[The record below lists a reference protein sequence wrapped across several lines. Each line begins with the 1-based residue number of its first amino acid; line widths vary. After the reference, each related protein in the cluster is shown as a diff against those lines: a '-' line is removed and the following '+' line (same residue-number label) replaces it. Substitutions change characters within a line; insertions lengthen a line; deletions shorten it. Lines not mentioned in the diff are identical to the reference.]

1 MGEWRKTSLKEK
13 RVGKKSEAK
22 QKGCLVKAPLM
33 KGKTPRFEHTEKG
46 SREGLRGMLKAQK
59 EERSS
64 GQMLTVASSSFSGIL
79 VPPRQPQVFGQDKDQ
94 LISLV

>member
-1 MGEWRKTSLKEK
+1 MEPSYSGSQGGQILLKL
-13 RVGKKSEAK
+13 GGS
-22 QKGCLVKAPLM
+22 PS
-33 KGKTPRFEHTEKG
+33 FEYTIRG

-64 GQMLTVASSSFSGIL
+64 GQMLTVASSSFSGML
-79 VPPRQPQVFGQDKDQ
+79 VLPRQPQMFSQDKDQ